1 MPAALCH
8 QYDVMLSG
16 DVIRHVTIRLSIDD
30 FLYVLLNRNQ
40 TRISIHCDA
49 VVNFITNNIKLVL
62 THRPMMDGL
71 RQLYST
77 ARRGLCGLS
86 SCKKN
91 CRRSNVLGLCTKK
104 LTVRRFFHTV
114 AQLTG
119 MGNWDKGVHKNP
131 LGVQICFYIN
141 LVPAK
146 S

>member
-86 SCKKN
+86 SCKKLPAFE
-91 CRRSNVLGLCTKK
+91 CIRPMYKK